1 MEKLPCSTS
10 FLMSV
15 NFDGLKEVIDFLHK
29 NINILN
35 EKINDLNIKFRG
47 FEEVK
52 HQLNENKLKT
62 ESSLRLLNE
71 LDDRISN
78 FSQNM
83 INISEKSNSNEQKIY
98 QLTTEFEKMQLY
110 NSNLSDSLKDSASND
125 LLNKLFGNHKELKE
139 EIENEKI
146 NNNENNYKLN
156 QRLSLL
162 EDKINKINTNMNT
175 DINNNINNFNN
186 VQIGGDDFNKINTN
200 NEIKSDNIIND
211 NKNNSYY
218 EEQYKDLK
226 EEMDKKY
233 ELLSDRVD
241 SIEQNVN
248 KLNSKDNIKD
258 DKDNY
263 INENDIF
270 PSNYTKP
277 TVIKEIEVNAG
288 NNNIDGDKNNSELRE
303 YLDKKIDEFSEKIT
317 QIEDDIRNIQLNTN
331 NNNYNPNININ
342 IPFSGYEQRTN
353 ENNLNNDINTNKIN
367 NDENNKDNKDIKE
380 KEENKNDTEK
390 IEKPKE
396 REVTDNSVNK
406 SIAEIMSQINIINNK
421 LAKND
426 SLKKSEFN
434 KYTQR
439 IDLQFKDY
447 NDKINNIIQ
456 KNNLT
461 NKLLEDFTRSSNNL
475 LYKQKDENINK
486 TEKQI
491 PINNNYVTLDIF
503 QAMEIKNKELI
514 IRYISN
520 IDISTNPTILEIQ
533 KNFDD
538 LKNTVKD
545 LSFKIEEIFVKNNKN
560 NEYMNEII
568 DDVKKDSKINMRK
581 LQNEIERI
589 TSLQEEI
596 DFFSVFLLGKDE
608 DLKYKNMSS
617 EERKNELLIGTSIKE
632 EINIH
637 GNYLKKLSEGINKV
651 NSRINNLNKE
661 TLVLIKK
668 DLKSESNSILE
679 DFKYGLKDS
688 INRIESQL
696 RDKVDKLG
704 LDEFW
709 NKINE
714 QLISEMKEKIDK
726 KEMNKNNQY
735 LKRKIDNLESKI
747 SRTLVDTLI
756 DLQMDEAPLV
766 VKRNFREIKENKCA
780 SCGQNLPNINT
791 GIMSTS
797 SDFNSLGTNYKIFK
811 PRNIGDKDKLPEI
824 KQTLPK

>member
-83 INISEKSNSNEQKIY
+83 INISEKSNSNEQKIN

-139 EIENEKI
+139 EIENERI

-156 QRLSLL
+156 QRLNLL

-218 EEQYKDLK
+218 EEQYKELK

-439 IDLQFKDY
+439 INLQFKDY

-491 PINNNYVTLDIF
+491 PINNNYVTLDMF

>member
-83 INISEKSNSNEQKIY
+83 INISEKSNSNEQKIN

-218 EEQYKDLK
+218 EEQYKELK

-491 PINNNYVTLDIF
+491 PINNNYVTLDMF

>member
-83 INISEKSNSNEQKIY
+83 INISEKSNSNEQKIN

-139 EIENEKI
+139 EIENERI

-156 QRLSLL
+156 QRLNLL

-218 EEQYKDLK
+218 EEQYKELK

-491 PINNNYVTLDIF
+491 PINNNYVTLDMF

-797 SDFNSLGTNYKIFK
+797 SDFNNLGTNYKIFK

>member
-83 INISEKSNSNEQKIY
+83 INISEKSNSNEQKIN

-139 EIENEKI
+139 EIENERI

-218 EEQYKDLK
+218 EEQYKELK

-491 PINNNYVTLDIF
+491 PINNNYVTLDMF

>member
-83 INISEKSNSNEQKIY
+83 INISEKSNSNEQKIN

-139 EIENEKI
+139 EIENERI

-156 QRLSLL
+156 QRLNLL

-218 EEQYKDLK
+218 EEQYKELK

-491 PINNNYVTLDIF
+491 PINNNYVTLDMF

>member
-83 INISEKSNSNEQKIY
+83 INISEKSNSNEQKIN

-139 EIENEKI
+139 EIENERI

-218 EEQYKDLK
+218 EEQYKELK

-396 REVTDNSVNK
+396 REATDNSVNK

-491 PINNNYVTLDIF
+491 PINNNYVTLDMF